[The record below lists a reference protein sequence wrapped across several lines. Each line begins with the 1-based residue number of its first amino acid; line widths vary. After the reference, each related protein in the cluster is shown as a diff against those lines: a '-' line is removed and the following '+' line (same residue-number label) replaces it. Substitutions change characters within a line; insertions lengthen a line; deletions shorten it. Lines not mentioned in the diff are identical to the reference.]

1 MRWHAPLRRI
11 PGLALLL
18 LSSSLSLGGCF
29 WKYGFTG
36 GGLPSNVKTVAVL
49 PFENLT
55 PEPILTQ
62 EITRA
67 VREAVESR
75 LGLRPSGEEQADA
88 VVKGTIQ
95 RYEPDLPLTFTGQ
108 TQANR
113 SNQVEVTK
121 RMVQITVNVRI
132 LNQREGKVLW
142 ERNGLVVQGDYDT
155 TREKE
160 AAGRKKALD
169 KLINDI
175 VEGAQSQ
182 W

>member
-1 MRWHAPLRRI
+1 
-11 PGLALLL
+11 
-18 LSSSLSLGGCF
+18 
-29 WKYGFTG
+29 
-36 GGLPSNVKTVAVL
+36 VAVL

-75 LGLRPSGEEQADA
+75 LGLRPSGEDLADA
-88 VVKGTIQ
+88 VVKGSIQ
-95 RYEPDLPLTFTGQ
+95 RYEPDLPLTFAGQTATGQ
-108 TQANR
+108 TSAQNR
-113 SNQVEVTK
+113 ANQVEVTK

-132 LNQREGKVLW
+132 LNQKEGKVLW
-142 ERNGLVVQGDYDT
+142 ERTGLMVQGDYDT

-160 AAGRKKALD
+160 AEGRKKALD
-169 KLINDI
+169 KLITSI

>member
-1 MRWHAPLRRI
+1 MRPTR
-11 PGLALLL
+11 GLARLLL
-18 LSSSLSLGGCF
+18 TGSLALSGCF

-75 LGLRPSGEEQADA
+75 LGLRQSGEEQADA

-95 RYEPDLPLTFTGQ
+95 RYEPDLPLTFSGQ
-108 TQANR
+108 NPDR
-113 SNQVEVTK
+113 QVEVTK
-121 RMVQITVNVRI
+121 RMVQITLNVRI
-132 LNQREGKVLW
+132 FNQREGKVLW
-142 ERNGLVVQGDYDT
+142 ERSGLMVQGDYDT

-160 AAGRKKALD
+160 AEGRRKALD
-169 KLINDI
+169 RLITSI

>member
-1 MRWHAPLRRI
+1 MRRI
-11 PGLALLL
+11 PGLAPLLL
-18 LSSSLSLGGCF
+18 TASLASGGCF

-36 GGLPSNVKTVAVL
+36 GGLPSTVKTVAVL

-62 EITRA
+62 ETTRA

-95 RYEPDLPLTFTGQ
+95 RYDPDLPLTFTGQ
-108 TQANR
+108 PNAPGQPQSRN
-113 SNQVEVTK
+113 VEVTK
-121 RMVQITVNVRI
+121 RMVQITLNVRI
-132 LNQREGKVLW
+132 LNQKEGKVLW
-142 ERNGLVVQGDYDT
+142 ERTGLVVQGDYDT
-155 TREKE
+155 RSEKE
-160 AAGRKKALD
+160 SDGRKKALD